1 MSTPLPPYPWALP
14 DVAAVGAILRART
27 QNDDDQEIGTFD
39 ATTRPTDVEVE
50 QLIRQAGNVVYGATG
65 SPDALLCDTADQLK
79 EQIGYWIS
87 LLAAMLVELS
97 YFPEQIE
104 AERSAFQHYKELWDD
119 DVSGFSGLVE
129 AAAECRAGD
138 VVPDDDNGY
147 KSGSWAFPLDAGGMV
162 GWQTQ
167 W

>member
-1 MSTPLPPYPWALP
+1 MVDPIPPYPWALP
-14 DVAAVGAILRART
+14 TVDEVGALLRART
-27 QNDDDQEIGTFD
+27 QDDNDQELGTFTD
-39 ATTRPTDVEVE
+39 VTRPTAVEAE
-50 QLIRQAGNVVYGATG
+50 RMIRQAANVVYGATG
-65 SPDALLCDTADQLK
+65 SPDALVCDTADQLK

-87 LLAAMLVELS
+87 LLAAMLIELS

-104 AERSAFQHYKELWDD
+104 AERSAFEHYKTLWDD
-119 DVSGFSGLVE
+119 EVSGFAGLVE
-129 AAAECRAGD
+129 AAAECRAGE

-147 KSGSWAFPLDAGGMV
+147 KSASWAFPVDVGGMV